1 MNLGGGLGI
10 VPKFEW
16 DRPEAVRDAGTEVLS
31 LSYICC
37 LSILPFDLNSF
48 FWGLSLCISGAWRTA
63 QNIEDPQEMLLK
75 GSKYGKRGSGIF
87 SFCK

>member
-16 DRPEAVRDAGTEVLS
+16 DRPEAVRDAGTEGLS

-48 FWGLSLCISGAWRTA
+48 F
-63 QNIEDPQEMLLK
+63 
-75 GSKYGKRGSGIF
+75 
-87 SFCK
+87 